1 MAVINFV
8 FKSPNWSLLLLG
20 SAKFTFDMT
29 SLSQQGSCW
38 KDPARVEFTFTRGFG
53 HVLEVAFTICGNPN
67 KFISTG
73 NSPQPAFRITWPAW
87 RYFFFFNLS
96 GLILKRGGFTPTLA
110 NHKKGIFPLKR
121 AFLSESQRLV
131 RRLSNQISSFRLETH
146 YSFLTCVQLIYML
159 RYRIQGFLFLLF
171 ERAAMKAKDF
181 ANIWKAALAP
191 FGPSN

>member
-1 MAVINFV
+1 MEILTNLFQQVTHRNQLSV
-8 FKSPNWSLLLLG
+8 LLG
-20 SAKFTFDMT
+20 QHD
-29 SLSQQGSCW
+29 
-38 KDPARVEFTFTRGFG
+38 V
-53 HVLEVAFTICGNPN
+53 I
-67 KFISTG
+67 
-73 NSPQPAFRITWPAW
+73 
-87 RYFFFFNLS
+87 FFFNLS

-181 ANIWKAALAP
+181 ANI
-191 FGPSN
+191 